1 MMDPDAN
8 IEALHQRIRELEK
21 EASQQKKT
29 AQMLRKQNVYL
40 TALHETTLGL
50 IRRLDVTDVLKTII
64 RHTASLAGTQHSFL
78 YLYDEKEDV
87 LRLKIGLGIYQNQI
101 GYVIRRG
108 EGVAGRVFNT
118 ASSLVINDYRSWE
131 GRHSNS
137 IWKSVRAV
145 AALPLKSGHQMVG
158 VIGALYT
165 QAGQKFEDEILDLLN
180 PFAELVSIAL
190 DNARLHLNLQKELQD
205 RIQAEAALQEKE
217 ATMRSILQAAPLG
230 IGMVNNFKD
239 RVIVWTNAK
248 FTAMLGYSP
257 EELKG
262 RPASRLYVSKNEFER
277 VGRVKHPEMKA
288 KGVGSLEA
296 HMQHKDGRAIAVL
309 LSSALINP
317 EDPNSEVVFTALDI
331 TARKAV
337 ENSLRESEERFR
349 ELAELMPEVIFEM
362 EMDGRLTFAN
372 RKAYD
377 RFGYSKEELQQG
389 LNAFDLMV
397 PEDKDRAI
405 LNHSRIIAGEN
416 LGLNEYRAR
425 RKDGSI
431 FPVIVRSAAILQAGK
446 PIGLRGFMIDITER
460 KKVEEQLQQVQRMEA
475 LGTLAGGIAHD
486 FNNLMMG
493 IQGNASLALL
503 DLDRQHP
510 NYERL
515 RSIEQQVKKA
525 TDLTRQML
533 GLARGGKY
541 EVSPHNLNDVIN
553 DCVRMFSRTKK
564 EIAVYKKFEN
574 PLWTVKIDRGQIDQV
589 LLNIFVNAW
598 QAMPGGGSLYI
609 QSENVILEEAYV
621 TPHNVRP
628 GNYVKVTIT
637 DTGIGMHKKI
647 LNRVFDPFFTAKE
660 KERGTGLGLASAYG
674 IIQNHQGIITA
685 DSQAGQ
691 GATFSVCLPASE
703 VKIKQIVPPEIK
715 IDSGAETVLL
725 VDDEDIIV
733 DVGSHMLKKMGY
745 TVFAAHSGRE
755 ALDVFEAQGHRIDIV
770 ILDMIMPDLS
780 GSATFDRIRTMNPD
794 TKVLL
799 ASGYSR
805 DGQAEDII
813 NRGCDGFIQKPFD
826 MEQLSDKLR
835 KVLGT
840 KTHDATGKLE

>member
-1 MMDPDAN
+1 MDPDAN

-29 AQMLRKQNVYL
+29 AQTLRKQNVYL

-78 YLYDEKEDV
+78 YLYDDKEDV
-87 LRLKIGLGIYQNQI
+87 LRLKIGRGMYQNQI

-108 EGVAGRVFNT
+108 EGVAGRVFDT

-137 IWKSVRAV
+137 IWKSVRAM

-165 QAGQKFEDEILDLLN
+165 EAGQKFEDEILDLLN

-190 DNARLHLNLQKELQD
+190 DNARLHRNLQKELQD
-205 RIQAEAALQEKE
+205 RIQAEAALQAKE

-239 RVIVWTNAK
+239 RTIVWTNAK
-248 FTAMLGYSP
+248 FTEMLGYSP

-262 RPASRLYVSKNEFER
+262 RHASCLYVSRNEFER
-277 VGRVKHPEMKA
+277 VGRVKHPEMKT
-288 KGVGSLEA
+288 KGVGCLEA
-296 HMQHKDGRAIAVL
+296 RMQHKDGRAIAVL
-309 LSSALINP
+309 LSSALIDSEN
-317 EDPNSEVVFTALDI
+317 PNSEVVFTTLDI

-349 ELAELMPEVIFEM
+349 ELAELMPEVIFEIDL
-362 EMDGRLTFAN
+362 DGRLTFAN
-372 RKAYD
+372 RKAFD
-377 RFGYSKEELQQG
+377 RFGYSKEELPQG
-389 LNAFDLMV
+389 LNAFDLIA
-397 PEDKDRAI
+397 PEDRDRAMRN
-405 LNHSRIIAGEN
+405 LRRIIAGEN
-416 LGLNEYRAR
+416 LGLNEYRALR
-425 RKDGSI
+425 NDGST
-431 FPVIVRSAAILQAGK
+431 FPVIIRSAPILQAGQ

-460 KKVEEQLQQVQRMEA
+460 KKVEDQLQQVQRMEA

-503 DLDRQHP
+503 DTDRQHP
-510 NYERL
+510 NYEKL

-541 EVSPHNLNDVIN
+541 EVSPHNLNEVIN

-574 PLWTVKIDRGQIDQV
+574 PLWTVKIDRGQIDQI

-609 QSENVILEEAYV
+609 QSKNVILEEAFV
-621 TPHNVRP
+621 KPHNVRP

-647 LNRVFDPFFTAKE
+647 LNRVFDPFFTTKA

-674 IIQNHQGIITA
+674 IIQNHQGLITA

-691 GATFSVCLPASE
+691 GATFSFFLPASE
-703 VKIKQIVPPEIK
+703 VKIKQIVRPEVK

-725 VDDEDIIV
+725 VDDENIIV

-745 TVFAAHSGRE
+745 TVLAAHGGRE
-755 ALDVFEAQGHRIDIV
+755 ALDVFEVHGHRIDIV

-799 ASGYSR
+799 ASGYSLN
-805 DGQAEDII
+805 GQAEDII

-826 MEQLSDKLR
+826 MEQLSNKLR
-835 KVLGT
+835 EILG
-840 KTHDATGKLE
+840 KTEPVRSEIS